1 MDNLSITKETN
12 TDTLSNNLP
21 SFFQN
26 SSAGQLAVQQEEI
39 PEATSKM
46 AVRSDVT
53 FDDNF
58 VDLRDGSRTVDL
70 KCMPRFTEAVCMRNL
85 LIMQ

>member
-26 SSAGQLAVQQEEI
+26 SSVWQLAVQQEEI

-58 VDLRDGSRTVDL
+58 VDLRDGSRTVDF
-70 KCMPRFTEAVCMRNL
+70 KCMPRFTET
-85 LIMQ
+85 